1 MKAARNPAMVALIL
15 FALLTVALILYLA
28 SAALERRAARKS
40 PMPWS
45 PPGWTGP
52 TSPPPAH
59 E

>member
-1 MKAARNPAMVALIL
+1 MVALIL